1 MSNITNNTEEK
12 KEQIELLSCA
22 LEGGCSAKIP
32 PDLLEKTLAPLMQIK
47 TDSNLLSDVDIGD
60 DAGVYKISDDNALI
74 FTVDYFPP
82 VIADPYGFG
91 QIAAC
96 NSISD
101 IYAMGGEPKLA
112 LNITM
117 FPKDDSLNILANM
130 LKGGQDKATEAGVL
144 VVGGHTITN
153 ASVKYGMAVIGF
165 ANPNKITTNAAAKEG
180 DIIIFTKPLGTGA
193 CLAAMRQ
200 GLIKESHIEDVFES
214 MKTLNKKACTV
225 MNKYNVKCATDI
237 TGFGL
242 IGHAYKMAKASNV
255 TIELQSSALPMFN
268 KTYEVL
274 DIGCIPGAAFTN
286 MRYVGDNIKA
296 DDNVDYNLKMLSFDP
311 QTSGGLFIC
320 ADKSNAENILADLW
334 REGIDCACI
343 IGKVKNKEKE
353 YIHLIK

>member
-1 MSNITNNTEEK
+1 MDKITNNKEEK
-12 KEQIELLSCA
+12 IELLSCA

-32 PDLLEKTLAPLMQIK
+32 PDLLEKTLAPIMQTK
-47 TDSNLLSDVDIGD
+47 VDSNLLSDVDIGD

-117 FPKDDSLNILANM
+117 FPKDDSLNILANI

-144 VVGGHTITN
+144 VVGGHTITDTT
-153 ASVKYGMAVIGF
+153 VKYGMAVIGF
-165 ANPNKITTNAAAKEG
+165 AHPNKITTNSAAKDG
-180 DIIIFTKPLGTGA
+180 DIIILTKALGTGT

-200 GLIKESHIEDVFES
+200 GLVKDSYIEDVFES
-214 MKTLNKKACTV
+214 MKTLNKKACAI

-242 IGHAYKMAKASNV
+242 IGHAYKMALASNV
-255 TIELQSSALPMFN
+255 SIEINSSALPMFN
-268 KTYEVL
+268 KSYYVL
-274 DIGCIPGAAFTN
+274 DMGCIPGAAFTN
-286 MRYVGDNIKA
+286 MRYVGSNILV
-296 DDNVDYNLKMLSFDP
+296 DDDVDYNLKMLSFDP
-311 QTSGGLFIC
+311 QTAGGLFIC
-320 ADKSNAENILADLW
+320 VNKDNAENILADLW
-334 REGIDCACI
+334 REGIDCATI
-343 IGKVKNKEKE
+343 IGRVSKKEKE
-353 YIHLIK
+353 FIHLVK

>member
-1 MSNITNNTEEK
+1 MDKITNNKEEK
-12 KEQIELLSCA
+12 IELLSCA

-32 PDLLEKTLAPLMQIK
+32 PDLLEKTLAPIMQTK
-47 TDSNLLSDVDIGD
+47 VDSNLLSDVDIGD

-117 FPKDDSLNILANM
+117 FPKDDSLNILANI

-144 VVGGHTITN
+144 VVGGHTITDTT
-153 ASVKYGMAVIGF
+153 VKYGMAVIGF
-165 ANPNKITTNAAAKEG
+165 AHPNKITTNSAAKDG
-180 DIIIFTKPLGTGA
+180 DIIILTKALGTGT

-200 GLIKESHIEDVFES
+200 GLVKDSDIEDVFES
-214 MKTLNKKACTV
+214 MKTLNKKACAI

-242 IGHAYKMAKASNV
+242 IGHAYKMALASNV
-255 TIELQSSALPMFN
+255 SIEINSSALPMFN
-268 KTYEVL
+268 KSYDVL
-274 DIGCIPGAAFTN
+274 DMGCIPGAAFTN
-286 MRYVGDNIKA
+286 MRYVGSNILV
-296 DDNVDYNLKMLSFDP
+296 DDDVDYNLKMLSFDP
-311 QTSGGLFIC
+311 QTAGGLFIC
-320 ADKSNAENILADLW
+320 VNKDNAENILADLW
-334 REGIDCACI
+334 REGIDCATI
-343 IGKVKNKEKE
+343 IGRVSKKEKE
-353 YIHLIK
+353 FIHLVK

>member
-1 MSNITNNTEEK
+1 MDKITNNKEEK
-12 KEQIELLSCA
+12 IELLSCA

-32 PDLLEKTLAPLMQIK
+32 PDLLEKTLAPIMQTK
-47 TDSNLLSDVDIGD
+47 VDSNLLSDVDIGD

-117 FPKDDSLNILANM
+117 FPKDDSLNILANI

-144 VVGGHTITN
+144 VVGGHTITDTT
-153 ASVKYGMAVIGF
+153 VKYGMAVIGF
-165 ANPNKITTNAAAKEG
+165 AHPNKITTNSAAKDG
-180 DIIIFTKPLGTGA
+180 DIIILTKALGTGT

-200 GLIKESHIEDVFES
+200 GLVKDSDIEDVFES
-214 MKTLNKKACTV
+214 MKTLNKKACAI

-242 IGHAYKMAKASNV
+242 IGHAYKMALASNV
-255 TIELQSSALPMFN
+255 SIEINSSALPMFN
-268 KTYEVL
+268 KSYYVL
-274 DIGCIPGAAFTN
+274 DMGCIPGAAFTN
-286 MRYVGDNIKA
+286 MRYVGSNILV
-296 DDNVDYNLKMLSFDP
+296 DDDVDYNLKMLSFDP
-311 QTSGGLFIC
+311 QTAGGLFIC
-320 ADKSNAENILADLW
+320 VNKDNAENILADLW
-334 REGIDCACI
+334 REGIDCATI
-343 IGKVKNKEKE
+343 IGRVSKKEKE
-353 YIHLIK
+353 FIHLVK

>member
-1 MSNITNNTEEK
+1 MDKITNNKEEK
-12 KEQIELLSCA
+12 IELLSCA

-32 PDLLEKTLAPLMQIK
+32 PDLLEKTLAPIMQTK
-47 TDSNLLSDVDIGD
+47 VDSNLLSDVDIGD

-117 FPKDDSLNILANM
+117 FPKDDSLNILANI

-144 VVGGHTITN
+144 VVGGHTITDTT
-153 ASVKYGMAVIGF
+153 VKYGMAVIGF
-165 ANPNKITTNAAAKEG
+165 AHPNKITTNSAAKDG
-180 DIIIFTKPLGTGA
+180 DIIILTKALGTGT

-200 GLIKESHIEDVFES
+200 GLVKDSDIEDVFES
-214 MKTLNKKACTV
+214 MKTLNKKACAI

-242 IGHAYKMAKASNV
+242 IGHAYKMALAGNV
-255 TIELQSSALPMFN
+255 SIEINSSALPMFN
-268 KTYEVL
+268 KSYDVL
-274 DIGCIPGAAFTN
+274 DMGCIPGAAFTN
-286 MRYVGDNIKA
+286 MRYVGSNILV
-296 DDNVDYNLKMLSFDP
+296 DDDVDYNLKMLSFDP
-311 QTSGGLFIC
+311 QTAGGLFIC
-320 ADKSNAENILADLW
+320 VNKDNAENILADLW
-334 REGIDCACI
+334 REGIDCATI
-343 IGKVKNKEKE
+343 IGRVSKKEKE
-353 YIHLIK
+353 FIHLVK

>member
-1 MSNITNNTEEK
+1 
-12 KEQIELLSCA
+12 
-22 LEGGCSAKIP
+22 
-32 PDLLEKTLAPLMQIK
+32 
-47 TDSNLLSDVDIGD
+47 
-60 DAGVYKISDDNALI
+60 
-74 FTVDYFPP
+74 
-82 VIADPYGFG
+82 
-91 QIAAC
+91 
-96 NSISD
+96 
-101 IYAMGGEPKLA
+101 
-112 LNITM
+112 
-117 FPKDDSLNILANM
+117 
-130 LKGGQDKATEAGVL
+130 
-144 VVGGHTITN
+144 
-153 ASVKYGMAVIGF
+153 
-165 ANPNKITTNAAAKEG
+165 
-180 DIIIFTKPLGTGA
+180 
-193 CLAAMRQ
+193 MRQ

-214 MKTLNKKACTV
+214 MKTLNKKACAV

-274 DIGCIPGAAFTN
+274 DMGCIPGAAFTN
-286 MRYVGDNIKA
+286 MRYVGDNIKV

-353 YIHLIK
+353 YIHLTK

>member
-1 MSNITNNTEEK
+1 MDNITNNKE
-12 KEQIELLSCA
+12 EQIQLLSCA

-32 PDLLEKTLAPLMQIK
+32 PDLLEKTLAPLMQTK
-47 TDSNLLSDVDIGD
+47 VDSNLLSDVDIGD

-101 IYAMGGEPKLA
+101 VYAMGGEPKLA

-117 FPKDDSLNILANM
+117 FPKDDSLIILANI

-144 VVGGHTITN
+144 VVGGHTITDTT
-153 ASVKYGMAVIGF
+153 VKYGMAVIGF
-165 ANPNKITTNAAAKEG
+165 ANPNKITTNSAAKDG
-180 DIIIFTKPLGTGA
+180 DIIILTKPLGTGS

-200 GLIKESHIEDVFES
+200 GLVKDQDIEDVFNS
-214 MKTLNKKACTV
+214 MNSLNIKACAI

-242 IGHAYKMAKASNV
+242 IGHAYKMALASNV
-255 TIELQSSALPMFN
+255 TIEIESSALPMFN
-268 KTYEVL
+268 KSYEVL
-274 DIGCIPGAAFTN
+274 DMGCIPGAAFTN
-286 MRYVGDNIKA
+286 MRYVGENILV

-311 QTSGGLFIC
+311 QTAGGLFIC
-320 ADKSNAENILADLW
+320 ANKDNAENILADLW
-334 REGIDCACI
+334 REGIDCASI
-343 IGKVKNKEKE
+343 VGKVHKKEKE
-353 YIHLIK
+353 YIHLVK

>member
-1 MSNITNNTEEK
+1 MDNTKEK
-12 KEQIELLSCA
+12 KEQIELLSCV

-32 PDLLEKTLAPLMQIK
+32 PDLLEKTLAPIMQIK
-47 TDSNLLSDVDIGD
+47 TDSNLLSDIDIGD

-82 VIADPYGFG
+82 VIADPYEFG

-130 LKGGQDKATEAGVL
+130 LKGGQHKASEAGVL
-144 VVGGHTITN
+144 VVGGHTITDTT
-153 ASVKYGMAVIGF
+153 VKYGMAVIGF
-165 ANPNKITTNAAAKEG
+165 ANPNKITANSSAKED
-180 DIIIFTKPLGTGA
+180 DIIILTKPLGTGA

-200 GLIKESHIEDVFES
+200 GLIKDNDIEDVFDS
-214 MKTLNKKACTV
+214 MKTLNKKACSI

-242 IGHAYKMAKASNV
+242 MGHTYKMAKASDV
-255 TIELQSSALPMFN
+255 SIEIQASALPMFN
-268 KTYEVL
+268 KSYEVL
-274 DIGCIPGAAFTN
+274 DMGCITGAAFTN
-286 MRYVGDNIKA
+286 MRYVGDNIKT

-311 QTSGGLFIC
+311 QTSGGLLIC
-320 ADKSNAENILADLW
+320 ADKNNAENMLADLW
-334 REGIDCACI
+334 REGVDNACI
-343 IGKVKNKEKE
+343 IGKINKKKEK
-353 YIHLIK
+353 YIYLLK

>member
-1 MSNITNNTEEK
+1 MPNISNNTEK
-12 KEQIELLSCA
+12 TNELLSCA

-32 PDLLEKTLAPLMQIK
+32 PDLLEKALLPLMQIK

-117 FPKDDSLNILANM
+117 FPKEDSLNILADM
-130 LKGGQDKATEAGVL
+130 LKGGQDKASEAGVL
-144 VVGGHTITN
+144 VVGGHTITDT
-153 ASVKYGMAVIGF
+153 SVKYGMAVIGF
-165 ANPNKITTNAAAKEG
+165 ADPNKITANSAAKEG
-180 DIIIFTKPLGTGA
+180 DIIILTKALGTGA

-200 GLIKESHIEDVFES
+200 GLIKDSDIEDVFNS
-214 MKTLNKKACTV
+214 MKTLNKKACSV
-225 MNKYNVKCATDI
+225 MNKYNIKCATDI

-242 IGHAYKMAKASNV
+242 IGHAYKMAIASNV
-255 TIELQSSALPMFN
+255 SIEIQLSALPLFN

-286 MRYVGDNIKA
+286 MRYAGDNVLT
-296 DDNVDYNLKMLSFDP
+296 DNDIDYNLKMLSFDP

-320 ADKSNAENILADLW
+320 ANKDNAENILADLW
-334 REGIDCACI
+334 RAGMDCAAI
-343 IGKVKNKEKE
+343 IGEVKKKEKE